1 MTDHEKRQLTRLI
14 QDAKDGISVLETIIR
29 RAALMLHPEPTSKT
43 VNLLDKKTG
52 KTHSPLVVV
61 VPSSETVAFP
71 VHSRQGSA
79 GNSTDSGRDHLPR

>member
-29 RAALMLHPEPTSKT
+29 RAALMLQPEPSHKT
-43 VNLLDKKTG
+43 VQLLNTRTG
-52 KTHSPLVVV
+52 KTN
-61 VPSSETVAFP
+61 P

-79 GNSTDSGRDHLPR
+79 GNSTDSGSDHLPL